1 MHLPWASIAFR
12 QKLPHNRIFPIL
24 FETEVTL
31 TSMSEPK
38 FLTAPLPSTHMP
50 KGIPYIVGNEAA
62 ERFSFYGMK
71 AILFVF
77 MTKYLVDATGADAFM
92 SSAEARTNV
101 HLFVFFTYFFPI
113 LGAIIS
119 DAFFG
124 KYRTILALSIV
135 YCLGHFALALDE
147 TRLGLLVGLGLIAVG
162 SGGIKP
168 CVSAHVGDQFGKSN
182 QHLLSKVFSGFYFAI
197 NLGAFVSTMLTPILL
212 DEYGP
217 AVAFGVPGVLM
228 FIATVMF
235 WMGRHEFIHI
245 PAGGMKTVREA
256 FSGDGIQAIKHLGL
270 LYLFVAVFWSLFDQ
284 TASAWVEQATKMDLT
299 FMGRT
304 WKPSQIQAANPVMI
318 LAFIPL
324 FSYVVY
330 PWINKFFPLTPLRKV
345 SIGFFITAVAFSISA
360 WIEMQITAG
369 GTPNIIWQILAYAVL
384 TSAEIMVS
392 ITCLEFSYTQSP
404 KTMKSFIMSLYLLSV
419 AVGNGFT
426 AGVNYF
432 IQNEDGTSKLAG
444 ASYYWFFTG
453 LMFVTAVLFIF
464 VAKTYKGKT
473 YIHEE
478 EELTDEIKSEAA
490 AEFEA

>member
-1 MHLPWASIAFR
+1 
-12 QKLPHNRIFPIL
+12 
-24 FETEVTL
+24 
-31 TSMSEPK
+31 
-38 FLTAPLPSTHMP
+38 
-50 KGIPYIVGNEAA
+50 
-62 ERFSFYGMK
+62 
-71 AILFVF
+71 
-77 MTKYLVDATGADAFM
+77 
-92 SSAEARTNV
+92 
-101 HLFVFFTYFFPI
+101 
-113 LGAIIS
+113 
-119 DAFFG
+119 
-124 KYRTILALSIV
+124 
-135 YCLGHFALALDE
+135 
-147 TRLGLLVGLGLIAVG
+147 
-162 SGGIKP
+162 
-168 CVSAHVGDQFGKSN
+168 
-182 QHLLSKVFSGFYFAI
+182 
-197 NLGAFVSTMLTPILL
+197 
-212 DEYGP
+212 
-217 AVAFGVPGVLM
+217 
-228 FIATVMF
+228 
-235 WMGRHEFIHI
+235 
-245 PAGGMKTVREA
+245 
-256 FSGDGIQAIKHLGL
+256 
-270 LYLFVAVFWSLFDQ
+270 
-284 TASAWVEQATKMDLT
+284 
-299 FMGRT
+299 
-304 WKPSQIQAANPVMI
+304 